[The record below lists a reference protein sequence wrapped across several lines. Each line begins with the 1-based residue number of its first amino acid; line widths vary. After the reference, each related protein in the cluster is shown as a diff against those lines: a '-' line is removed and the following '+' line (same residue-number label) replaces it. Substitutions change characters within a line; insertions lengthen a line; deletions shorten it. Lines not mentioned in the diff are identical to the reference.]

1 MMLQPAIQ
9 LVVTAVQ
16 NAFSLTSLFHSHSHT
31 SRHRPIVIIACAKV
45 APPLCDQRR
54 GHYHRIA
61 NRLRWMIMIIMIIMN
76 LAIPIPF
83 LFPLAVLALALVV
96 LVALLAALAAL
107 VAALEAGLPF
117 VCELHQLIVQ
127 IRWFA
132 SEGGESLLLVPA
144 SNRSTCFS
152 DRQSA
157 TVVCLSKWQ

>member
-1 MMLQPAIQ
+1 
-9 LVVTAVQ
+9 
-16 NAFSLTSLFHSHSHT
+16 
-31 SRHRPIVIIACAKV
+31 
-45 APPLCDQRR
+45 
-54 GHYHRIA
+54 
-61 NRLRWMIMIIMIIMN
+61 MIIMT
-76 LAIPIPF
+76 LAIPIPIPF

-96 LVALLAALAAL
+96 LVALALAAL
-107 VAALEAGLPF
+107 VAVLEAGLPF

>member
-1 MMLQPAIQ
+1 
-9 LVVTAVQ
+9 
-16 NAFSLTSLFHSHSHT
+16 
-31 SRHRPIVIIACAKV
+31 
-45 APPLCDQRR
+45 
-54 GHYHRIA
+54 
-61 NRLRWMIMIIMIIMN
+61 MIIMT
-76 LAIPIPF
+76 LAIPIPIPF

-96 LVALLAALAAL
+96 LVAVLVALAAL
-107 VAALEAGLPF
+107 VAVLEAGLPF

>member
-1 MMLQPAIQ
+1 MLQPAIQ

-54 GHYHRIA
+54 GHYRRIA
-61 NRLRWMIMIIMIIMN
+61 NRLRWMIMIIMT
-76 LAIPIPF
+76 LAIS
-83 LFPLAVLALALVV
+83 LLLLLLAVLALALALVV
-96 LVALLAALAAL
+96 L

-132 SEGGESLLLVPA
+132 SEGGESLLCVPA
-144 SNRSTCFS
+144 SNGSTY
-152 DRQSA
+152 
-157 TVVCLSKWQ
+157 LL